1 MMRFL
6 HTVRGRIIAIMMGT
20 AVAVTIFSIIVG
32 FLAHQ
37 SGNITIQILA
47 FAVAFVIIIGSSF
60 IYGYLRYLCRPL
72 VDLQQDISRL
82 AQRNFSRFSHKQ
94 TQRTDIAEL
103 VTDLYDASGNVRDTL
118 LSVHEVTVGLIEA
131 AQALRSASTTTAAA
145 AESNSLSVSMMAE
158 ASTSQKELAV
168 RASDNMQN
176 VLCSV
181 AEITTETESM
191 RELSNHMQQ
200 RAQLGEKKVQEALSH
215 MTGIAEVAEQTA
227 AQVTVLVQS
236 TESVTRSLSMI
247 EEIAGQ
253 TNLLAL
259 NAAIEAARAGELG
272 RGFAVVATEV
282 RKLAEASRS
291 AATEIRDVLHTILS
305 QTGQTQAQTT
315 TMNVTVSA
323 GVIAVQEA
331 GDVFLAL
338 TQDLQER
345 DQRESQIVNEVNQI
359 GEKATL
365 TDQQVRAVVDAVS
378 KQTDAT
384 QAVAASSEEQL
395 ASLEEVSSSVESL
408 TNVAEQLSAK
418 IASFTLA

>member
-1 MMRFL
+1 MGGSIVMMRFL

-158 ASTSQKELAV
+158 ASTSQKNWLFV
-168 RASDNMQN
+168 H
-176 VLCSV
+176 L
-181 AEITTETESM
+181 ITCKM
-191 RELSNHMQQ
+191 YF
-200 RAQLGEKKVQEALSH
+200 V
-215 MTGIAEVAEQTA
+215 
-227 AQVTVLVQS
+227 
-236 TESVTRSLSMI
+236 
-247 EEIAGQ
+247 
-253 TNLLAL
+253 
-259 NAAIEAARAGELG
+259 
-272 RGFAVVATEV
+272 
-282 RKLAEASRS
+282 
-291 AATEIRDVLHTILS
+291 LS
-305 QTGQTQAQTT
+305 QRSRPRPNQC
-315 TMNVTVSA
+315 
-323 GVIAVQEA
+323 
-331 GDVFLAL
+331 
-338 TQDLQER
+338 
-345 DQRESQIVNEVNQI
+345 VNYPIICSNEHN
-359 GEKATL
+359 
-365 TDQQVRAVVDAVS
+365 
-378 KQTDAT
+378 
-384 QAVAASSEEQL
+384 
-395 ASLEEVSSSVESL
+395 
-408 TNVAEQLSAK
+408 
-418 IASFTLA
+418 